1 MQLGAIHPDNQLK
14 PISAT
19 DLDFSGLEKRI
30 DDLESQQKML
40 IYALIAIVVIYL
52 ITKK

>member
-14 PISAT
+14 PINAA
-19 DLDFSGLEKRI
+19 DLDLSPLEQRI
-30 DDLESQQKML
+30 DKLEEQQKML